1 MVNPGLV
8 SPGMINPGM
17 MSPGMNPGMM
27 GGGMGP
33 GMGGMGPGGGG
44 SPYGVPTNNSITGGG
59 GLPGGNRPPLMR
71 DYSWIHIDNPEPRQ
85 VKVHDIITVIVD
97 EKAESTS
104 DNQYNRQKNG
114 LLKAQLQNFVRIDSS
129 GNLNIAA
136 ENSPTIQGRLQSNL
150 QSRGQVSSREGVRYR
165 IAATVVDV
173 LPNGT
178 IILEARKT
186 IRTNKD
192 VWEYRLTGRLRT
204 QDVLANNTV
213 LSENI
218 AEMEIV
224 KSEKGRLRDSTRRGI
239 FLYMYDL
246 FSPI

>member
-1 MVNPGLV
+1 
-8 SPGMINPGM
+8 
-17 MSPGMNPGMM
+17 M
-27 GGGMGP
+27 GGGMGA
-33 GMGGMGPGGGG
+33 G
-44 SPYGVPTNNSITGGG
+44 GVPMLPGSGGPAYGIPGAGSTGGG
-59 GLPGGNRPPLMR
+59 GPTGNRPPLMR

-104 DNQYNRQKNG
+104 DNQFNRQKNG

-192 VWEYRLTGRLRT
+192 IWEYRLTGRLRT

-239 FLYMYDL
+239 FLYLYDL
-246 FSPI
+246 FMPV